1 MKKSAK
7 IPKVSVIV
15 PIYNVEKYLAKC
27 LNSLINQTLKEIEI
41 ICVNDGSTDN
51 SLKILE
57 NFEKN
62 DSRIKVVSQQNM
74 GLSGARNT
82 GLNIATG
89 EYIGFVDSDDWVD
102 LEFFEKLY
110 NVAKENS
117 ADISCAGFKR
127 RGKFLSTTRISYK
140 KVKVY
145 EDINDKILAIGIP
158 EHNYI
163 WNKIYLNDK
172 WNFKFQDGRYFED
185 MAISIKILHALK
197 KMVTVPNVYY
207 NYRRTPNSIV
217 FQKSKKLEED
227 YKWAE
232 AELYSFAKEKE
243 ITLPAIKKFDDKKTY
258 KFLGINILKIYYHGN
273 FKKYRLFG
281 FIPIFHSCV
290 K

>member
-1 MKKSAK
+1 MKKSPK
-7 IPKVSVIV
+7 KPKVSVIV

-27 LNSLINQTLKEIEI
+27 LNSLVNQTLKEIEI

-51 SLKILE
+51 SAKILE
-57 NFEKN
+57 YFTKN
-62 DSRIKVVSQQNM
+62 DSRIKVISQQNL
-74 GLSGARNT
+74 GISVARNA

-127 RGKFLSTTRISYK
+127 RGKILSTIRKSYK
-140 KVKVY
+140 EIKVY
-145 EDINDKILAIGIP
+145 EDINDKVVVDKLP

-163 WNKIYLNDK
+163 WNKIYLRDK
-172 WNFKFQDGRYFED
+172 WIFKFQEGRYFED
-185 MAISIKILHALK
+185 MAILIKILYAS
-197 KMVTVPNVYY
+197 KMLVTVPDIYY

-217 FQKSKKLEED
+217 TQKSEKLEED

-232 AELYSFAKEKE
+232 NELFSFAREKR
-243 ITLPAIKKFDDKKTY
+243 ITLPPIKKYDNKTTY
-258 KFLGINILKIYYHGN
+258 KFLGINILKIYHYKEV
-273 FKKYRLFG
+273 KKYRLLG
-281 FIPIFHSCV
+281 FIPIFNCSV